1 MSDSFSHESPFP
13 SIPDFIGTEEE
24 EPRSVREQYLENATL
39 LGMDGNK
46 KLYVYSQP
54 CSRCRNAKDVRLCV
68 TGSRKSSKCERRG
81 RTFRRPLSPSPERP
95 AAQDSRRAGKSS
107 FLRFGL
113 DLFDSNISSINIP
126 KMEMP
131 SLVQNDLQ
139 EHGGMRPKVLPEAG
153 KARQVL
159 TQVAG
164 RIEKWHSNIKPAGT
178 DCSLDGESHGTSD
191 LPRKREREDE
201 FIIQEGNLHSPVKK
215 MTIQAQVS
223 VGEQRKDQARTKLF
237 IEGKSAQRIREEA
250 NQDLEEDKNSDATS
264 DVWGEAI
271 PSPSDGKF
279 MLANLKKQAKEVE
292 KFIAKKTK
300 DIAGLIPKGNNSTSF
315 VSIRKDMRNEFKAHK
330 EKVRLVVKPLE
341 SQ

>member
-107 FLRFGL
+107 FLL
-113 DLFDSNISSINIP
+113 
-126 KMEMP
+126 
-131 SLVQNDLQ
+131 QNDLQ

-300 DIAGLIPKGNNSTSF
+300 DIAGLIPKGNNFTSF